1 MMVKDEGNE
10 PEGLA
15 VGVHVHL
22 QPASANREDRYE
34 VVVRGW
40 EEGKF
45 ILADMPDKQGAGET
59 FKVGTEWVARYILS
73 GKAFGFKTDVI
84 RVQFHPKPLIFFDY
98 PESIEALTIR
108 KHKRISTF
116 IMGTLSQVADDGTAQ
131 ESGECVVH
139 DLSRG
144 GCLIETDTNLSV
156 GDTIALTFVL
166 PDGQP
171 LKNVLGEVRNSRPS
185 GEKRF
190 VGGIMFPEDKEAKR
204 AIDSFFNHI
213 DAEP

>member
-1 MMVKDEGNE
+1 MMMHDEQHE
-10 PEGLA
+10 REGFE

-22 QPASANREDRYE
+22 QPAADNRRDRYE

-40 EEGKF
+40 QEGKF
-45 ILADMPDKQGAGET
+45 VLADMPDAEGAIET

-73 GKAFGFKTDVI
+73 GKAFGFKTDVT
-84 RVQFHPKPLIFFDY
+84 RVQFHPKPLVFFSY

-108 KHKRISTF
+108 KYKRISTF
-116 IMGTLSQVADDGTAQ
+116 IIGSVSRFESDGTAT
-131 ESGECVVH
+131 GDVECVVR

-144 GCLIETDTNLSV
+144 GCLIETDTALSV

-166 PDGQP
+166 PNGEP
-171 LKNVLGEVRNSRPS
+171 LKNIPGEVRNTRPA

-190 VGGIMFPEDKEAKR
+190 IGGIMFAEEAQEKR
-204 AIDSFFNHI
+204 PVDAFFDRV
-213 DAEP
+213 DAEQ

>member
-1 MMVKDEGNE
+1 MVQEEQDER
-10 PEGLA
+10 EGLA

-22 QPASANREDRYE
+22 QPATTNQGDRYE

-40 EEGKF
+40 QEGGF
-45 ILADMPDKQGAGET
+45 VLADMPETSGALET

-116 IMGTLSQVADDGTAQ
+116 IIGSLSGLAEDGTAQ
-131 ESGECVVH
+131 DSVECVVR

-144 GCLIETDTNLSV
+144 GCLIEADTELSV
-156 GDTIALTFVL
+156 GDTIGLTFVL
-166 PDGQP
+166 PNGEP
-171 LKNVLGEVRNSRPS
+171 LTNVLGVVRNARPS

-190 VGGIMFPEDKEAKR
+190 TGGIMFPEDGEHKR
-204 AIDSFFNHI
+204 AVDSFFDHI